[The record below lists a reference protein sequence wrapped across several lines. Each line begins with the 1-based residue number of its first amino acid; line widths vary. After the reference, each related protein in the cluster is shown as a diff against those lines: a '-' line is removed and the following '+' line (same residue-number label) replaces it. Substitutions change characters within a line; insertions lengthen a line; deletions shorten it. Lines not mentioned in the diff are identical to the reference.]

1 MNSCGDARGGNSGGT
16 GGGLPSLSQ
25 KAAGTGRMVR
35 HNNGGRHDVALQQFD
50 FVGSGSVL
58 FTTELLH
65 KASRA
70 VNGNNNTVQYNT

>member
-1 MNSCGDARGGNSGGT
+1 
-16 GGGLPSLSQ
+16 
-25 KAAGTGRMVR
+25 MVR

-70 VNGNNNTVQYNT
+70 VNGNNNNM